1 MIAANAALAAG
12 KNACHRGRPFVA
24 ACKPSKMGGCVMS
37 AKRKTRKVSRRT
49 ILAGSVAGAAAAL
62 TRFSAPAVAQSE
74 PFKLGLLTVKT
85 GPLAQGGI
93 QMEQGVLTFLK
104 EKNYTMAGRKVDF
117 ISADTG
123 GNPAGTKTKAQEL
136 VERDKVDVILGPL
149 AAFELYAI
157 SEYVRE
163 QKTPTLSLA
172 AADNLTQ
179 RQPNPYLLRA
189 SATSS
194 QSMHPMG
201 HYAATELK
209 LKRAFCITEDFAFG
223 YEQMGG
229 FQAAFQKDG
238 GCVVNKLWPP
248 LSTPDYT
255 PYVAQI
261 DDCDGVCQGFAGSNP
276 LRFMNAYASAGL
288 KYPVVTGSTGGDDG
302 LLKSCGEEAIGLISC
317 SPYTLDLE
325 TDGNKRFVD
334 GMLKNYDTVPG
345 QYAAL
350 LYVNCQVVEAG
361 LKALGGDASDK
372 DKFIAALKTVSLS
385 DTPRGPIKFDHLGNV
400 IGTFYVRR
408 IGTEGAKYGLK
419 LWNKTIKTYEN
430 ISQFWTW
437 PEQEFLAH
445 PVYSRDYPPL
455 TKC

>member
-1 MIAANAALAAG
+1 
-12 KNACHRGRPFVA
+12 
-24 ACKPSKMGGCVMS
+24 MS
-37 AKRKTRKVSRRT
+37 RKVSRRAL
-49 ILAGSVAGAAAAL
+49 LAGTAAGAAAAVA
-62 TRFSAPAVAQSE
+62 RFPAPAIAQPA

-93 QMEQGVLTFLK
+93 QMEQGVLTYLK
-104 EKNYTMAGRKVDF
+104 EKNYTMGGRKVDF
-117 ISADTG
+117 VSADTG

-157 SEYVRE
+157 NDYIRE
-163 QKTPTLSLA
+163 QKVPTLSLA
-172 AADNLTQ
+172 AADDLTQ
-179 RQPNPYLLRA
+179 RRPNPFLLRA

-194 QSMHPMG
+194 QAMQPMG

-209 LKRAFCITEDFAFG
+209 LKRAVTVVEDFAFG

-229 FQAAFQKDG
+229 FQAAFQQDG

-248 LSTPDYT
+248 LVTPDYT

-261 DDCDGVCQGFAGSNP
+261 SGCDVVCQGFAGSNP
-276 LRFMNAYASAGL
+276 LRFMKQYASAGL
-288 KYPVVTGSTGGDDG
+288 KYQVVTGETGADDA
-302 LLKSCGEEAIGLISC
+302 LLKSFGEEAVGLISC
-317 SPYTLDLE
+317 SPYTLDLDN
-325 TDGNKRFVD
+325 DGNQRFVSEIMK
-334 GMLKNYDTVPG
+334 GYDVVPG
-345 QYAAL
+345 FYAAG
-350 LYVNCQVVEAG
+350 LYVNCQVV
-361 LKALGGDASDK
+361 D
-372 DKFIAALKTVSLS
+372 AALKASNGDANDKEKLMAALKAVSLT
-385 DTPRGPIKFDHLGNV
+385 DTPRGPIKFDHFGNV
-400 IGTFYVRR
+400 VGNFYVRR

-430 ISQFWTW
+430 VSQFWTW
-437 PEQEFLAH
+437 PEKEFLAH

>member
-1 MIAANAALAAG
+1 
-12 KNACHRGRPFVA
+12 
-24 ACKPSKMGGCVMS
+24 MS
-37 AKRKTRKVSRRT
+37 RKLMSGKVSRRAV
-49 ILAGSVAGAAAAL
+49 LAGTAAGAAAAL
-62 TRFSAPAVAQSE
+62 GRFPTPAIAQAE
-74 PFKLGLLTVKT
+74 PFKLGLLTVKS

-93 QMEQGVLTFLK
+93 QMEQGVLTYLK
-104 EKNYTMAGRKVDF
+104 EKNYTIGGRKVDF

-157 SEYVRE
+157 NDYIRE
-163 QKTPTLSLA
+163 QKMPTLSLA

-179 RQPNPYLLRA
+179 RLPNPYLLRA

-194 QSMHPMG
+194 QAMHPMG

-209 LKRAFCITEDFAFG
+209 LKRVVTISEDFAFG

-229 FQAAFQKDG
+229 FQASFEKDG

-248 LSTPDYT
+248 LATPDYT

-261 DDCDGVCQGFAGSNP
+261 GDCDGVCQGFAGSNP
-276 LRFMNAYASAGL
+276 LRFMKAYASAGL
-288 KYPVVTGSTGGDDG
+288 KYQVVTGETGGDDA
-302 LLKSCGEEAIGLISC
+302 LLKNFGEEAVGMVSSI
-317 SPYTLDLE
+317 PYTLDLD
-325 TDGNKRFVD
+325 TDGNNRFVQ

-350 LYVNCQVVEAG
+350 LYVNCEVVDAA
-361 LKALGGDASDK
+361 LKAIGGDASDK
-372 DKFIAALKTVSLS
+372 DKFMTALRAVNLT
-385 DTPRGPIKFDHLGNV
+385 DTPRGPLKFDHFGNV
-400 IGTFYVRR
+400 VGTIYIRR
-408 IGTEGAKYGLK
+408 LGTEGAKYGLK
-419 LWNKTIKTYEN
+419 YWNKTIKTYEN
-430 ISQFWTW
+430 VSQFWTW
-437 PEQEFLAH
+437 PEAEFLAH
-445 PVYSRDYPPL
+445 PVYSRDYPAL

>member
-1 MIAANAALAAG
+1 
-12 KNACHRGRPFVA
+12 
-24 ACKPSKMGGCVMS
+24 MS
-37 AKRKTRKVSRRT
+37 RRAFSRKKISRRT
-49 ILAGSVAGAAAAL
+49 LLAGGAAGAAAAL
-62 TRFSAPAVAQSE
+62 TRFPAPAVAQAT

-104 EKNYTMAGRKVDF
+104 EKNYTMGGRKVDF
-117 ISADTG
+117 VSADSG
-123 GNPAGTKTKAQEL
+123 GNPAGAKTKAQEL
-136 VERDKVDVILGPL
+136 VERDKVDVIVGPL

-157 SEYVRE
+157 NDYIKE
-163 QKTPTLSLA
+163 QKMPTLSLA

-194 QSMHPMG
+194 QAMHPMG

-209 LKRAFCITEDFAFG
+209 LKRVVTISEDFAFG

-229 FQAAFQKDG
+229 FQAAFAEDG

-261 DDCDGVCQGFAGSNP
+261 ADCDGVCQGFAGSNP
-276 LRFMNAYASAGL
+276 LRFMKAYASAGL
-288 KYPVVTGSTGGDDG
+288 KYPVVSGETGGDDA
-302 LLKSCGEEAIGLISC
+302 LLKSFGDEAIGLVSC
-317 SPYTLDLE
+317 CPYTLDLAS
-325 TDGNKRFVD
+325 DGNQRFVD
-334 GMLKNYDTVPG
+334 EIMKNYDVIPG
-345 QYAAL
+345 FYAAG
-350 LYVNCQVVEAG
+350 LYVSCMVVDAA
-361 LKALGGDASDK
+361 LKAAGGDASDK
-372 DKFIAALKTVSLS
+372 DKFMTALKAVSLT
-385 DTPRGPIKFDHLGNV
+385 DTPRGSVKFDHLNNV
-400 IGTFYVRR
+400 VGTFYVRR
-408 IGTEGAKYGLK
+408 LGTEGAKYGLK

-430 ISQFWTW
+430 VSQFWTW
-437 PEQEFLAH
+437 PEQEYLAH